1 MAKNGNDILVF
12 VGGTAIA
19 ASTSSEPESEC
30 AMIETASPTQG
41 DWSEFV
47 AGRKKWSISVGCLV
61 LSTSA
66 LHIANTTGI
75 QDLLAIGTQVTLL
88 IKERNAADTT
98 GLTGQAWVRVCR
110 QTYTRGNLV
119 KGSFVF
125 QGSGPLSI
133 PSSQPT

>member
-1 MAKNGNDILVF
+1 MAKNGNDILVL

-19 ASTSSEPESEC
+19 AATTSEPESEV

-41 DWSEFV
+41 DWCEYV

-66 LHIANTTGI
+66 LHTVNQTGI
-75 QDLLAIGTQVTLL
+75 QDLLAVGTKVTLL
-88 IKERNAADTT
+88 IKERNTVDST

-133 PSSQPT
+133 PATQST